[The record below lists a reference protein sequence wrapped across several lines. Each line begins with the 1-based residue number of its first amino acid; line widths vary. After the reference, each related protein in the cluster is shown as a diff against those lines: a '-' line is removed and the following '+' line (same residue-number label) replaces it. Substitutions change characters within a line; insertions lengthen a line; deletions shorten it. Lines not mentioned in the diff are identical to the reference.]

1 VTFQGAGFGRL
12 MWREAAPMSRQHLA
26 GVAIAACTALLVTS
40 CSTTVGG
47 TAVSVFDNPFSVAGM
62 PTMDG
67 PTGLRPDAKEPSRDV
82 ENGDGGEIDELAAA
96 AVSDIEE
103 FWQIAYPE
111 TFGDEFR
118 PVEAL
123 ISWDA
128 TGFDNQSFCGSDTY
142 GLVNAGFCPLDE
154 TIGWDRGELFPALRD
169 NFGEIAVA
177 NVLAHEYGHAIEHQA
192 NLNTKGTPTLVNEQ
206 QADCFAGVY
215 MRWVAEGNS
224 GRFTLS
230 TADGL
235 NKLLAAE
242 ISFRDPV
249 LSEDDYDT
257 GEDEHGTAFER
268 ITAFQFGFTDGAA
281 SCAAIDVREIG
292 QRRGD
297 LPVELQTNQTG
308 ELPVSEESVQQVFEA
323 LQIMFAPANPPQLSL
338 DGQAAT
344 NCPDARPSP
353 PVSFCPATNTIA
365 VDLPALEAM
374 GTQSD
379 DQNGGLVSG
388 DNSAYSV
395 LASRYMLAIQ
405 NERGG
410 LALDNAEAA
419 LRTACLT
426 GVATTKMT
434 KAVTTSDGST
444 VALTAG
450 DLDEAVSGLLTNGLA
465 ASDVNGESVPSGF
478 SRMDAFRTGVLGDE
492 ERCFKRF
499 P

>member
-1 VTFQGAGFGRL
+1 
-12 MWREAAPMSRQHLA
+12 MSRRHLA
-26 GVAIAACTALLVTS
+26 GAAIAACTALLVTS
-40 CSTTVGG
+40 CSTTVQGM
-47 TAVSVFDNPFSVAGM
+47 AVSVFDDPFRVAGM
-62 PTMDG
+62 PAVDG
-67 PTGLRPDAKEPSRDV
+67 PTGLRPDASEPSRDV
-82 ENGDGGEIDELAAA
+82 ENTDGGEIDELAAA
-96 AVSDIEE
+96 AISDIED
-103 FWQIAYPE
+103 FWQTAYPE
-111 TFGDEFR
+111 TFDREFTL
-118 PVEAL
+118 VEAL

-128 TGFDNQSFCGSDTY
+128 TGFDNQAFCESDTY
-142 GLVNAGFCPLDE
+142 GLVNAGFCPLDD

-169 NFGEIAVA
+169 NFGEIAVT
-177 NVLAHEYGHAIEHQA
+177 NVLAHEYGHAIVHQA
-192 NLNTKGTPTLVNEQ
+192 NLNKRGTPTLVAEQ
-206 QADCFAGVY
+206 QADCLAGVY

-224 GRFTLS
+224 QRFTLS
-230 TADGL
+230 TGEGL

-257 GEDEHGTAFER
+257 GEDEHGSAFER

-297 LPVELQTNQTG
+297 LPVELQTDQTG
-308 ELPVSEESVQQVFEA
+308 EWPVSEESVQAVFEA
-323 LQIMFAPANPPQLSL
+323 LEIMFAPANPPRLSL
-338 DGQAAT
+338 DAESAAD
-344 NCPDARPSP
+344 CPDARPSP
-353 PVSFCPATNTIA
+353 PVSYCPATNTIA
-365 VDLPALEAM
+365 VDLPELEVKGA
-374 GTQSD
+374 QSEE
-379 DQNGGLVSG
+379 QNGGLVSG

-395 LASRYMLAIQ
+395 LASRYMLAVQ
-405 NERGG
+405 HERGG
-410 LALDNAEAA
+410 LVLDNAEAA

-434 KAVTTSDGST
+434 KAVTTSDGNT

-450 DLDEAVSGLLTNGLA
+450 DLDEAVSGLLTDGLA
-465 ASDVNGESVPSGF
+465 ASDVNGETVPSGF